1 LSFIAD
7 LATTKTGPGDPVAET
22 GPGEP
27 IEIPFDI
34 RSDASKL
41 LYRTECLRALGEGGT
56 MGEVR
61 RGFLI
66 FNVCLILLF
75 AAAAVASAKWT
86 TVRAGNLVLK
96 VEGQLSPRAYPRH
109 EFAPASFRTRAQ
121 IATSDATHPP
131 ALREGVIYVDRNGAF
146 DAHGLPVCKA
156 GQLEARDT
164 KAAERVCGA
173 ALVGSG
179 EGMAE
184 IAFPEQKPI
193 LVKSPI
199 LIFNGGV
206 KGETTTMFFHA
217 FITVPTPSA
226 IVSSFEFSPV
236 KGGRY
241 GLRGVAKIPVIA
253 GGSGSVTAFDFKI
266 KRLYT
271 YRGERKSFD
280 LTKCPDGHIDVKG
293 TGVFKDEVRDGVH
306 DGEETSLS
314 AALSFPCT
322 PKG

>member
-1 LSFIAD
+1 
-7 LATTKTGPGDPVAET
+7 
-22 GPGEP
+22 
-27 IEIPFDI
+27 
-34 RSDASKL
+34 
-41 LYRTECLRALGEGGT
+41 
-56 MGEVR
+56 MGIR
-61 RGFLI
+61 RGFILA
-66 FNVCLILLF
+66 FNVGLVLAFVI
-75 AAAAVASAKWT
+75 AAVAAANWT
-86 TVRAGNLVLK
+86 TIRAGNLVFK

-164 KAAERVCGA
+164 KAAIKACGA
-173 ALVGSG
+173 AIVGSG
-179 EGMAE
+179 EGAAE

-199 LIFNGGV
+199 TIFNGGV
-206 KGETTTMFFHA
+206 KGGTTTMFLHA

-226 IVSSFEFSPV
+226 VVSSLKFSPV
-236 KGGRY
+236 KAGRY

-271 YRGERKSFD
+271 YKGERKSFD
-280 LTKCPDGHIDVKG
+280 LTKCPDGQIKVKG
-293 TGVFKDEVRDGVH
+293 SGVFKDEVRDGVH
-306 DGEETSLS
+306 DGETTTIS
-314 AALSFPCT
+314 ASLSFPCT
-322 PKG
+322 PKE